1 MCLRSYDER
10 MTKERITV
18 SVDAELAAVAAAA
31 VSEGRA
37 ESVSAWIGEAMRE
50 KAAKDRRLIALA
62 EAVRA
67 YEAEHGMI
75 DDDEI
80 ASQAR
85 ADRDAAATARS
96 RRRKR
101 GAA

>member
-1 MCLRSYDER
+1 

-18 SVDAELAAVAAAA
+18 SVDAELAAAAASA
-31 VSEGRA
+31 VKEGRA

-62 EAVRA
+62 EAVGA
-67 YEAEHGMI
+67 YEAEHGSI
-75 DDDEI
+75 SEEEI
-80 ASQAR
+80 AAQAR
-85 ADRDAAATARS
+85 ADRDAAATART

>member
-1 MCLRSYDER
+1 

-18 SVDAELAAVAAAA
+18 SVDAELAAAAASA

-62 EAVRA
+62 EAVGA
-67 YEAEHGMI
+67 YEAEHGPI
-75 DDDEI
+75 SDEEI
-80 ASQAR
+80 AAQAR
-85 ADRDAAATARS
+85 ADRDAAATART

>member
-1 MCLRSYDER
+1 

-18 SVDAELAAVAAAA
+18 SVDPELAAAAASA
-31 VSEGRA
+31 VEEGRA

-50 KAAKDRRLIALA
+50 KAARDRRLAALA
-62 EAVRA
+62 EAVA
-67 YEAEHGMI
+67 AHEAEHGVI
-75 DDDEI
+75 GDDEI
-80 ASQAR
+80 VAQAR
-85 ADRDAAATARS
+85 ADRDAAAASRA

>member
-1 MCLRSYDER
+1 
-10 MTKERITV
+10 MTKERFTI
-18 SVDAELAAVAAAA
+18 SVDAELAAAAASA

-62 EAVRA
+62 ESVGA
-67 YEAEHGMI
+67 YEAEHGSI
-75 DDDEI
+75 SDEEI
-80 ASQAR
+80 AAQAR
-85 ADRDAAATARS
+85 ADRDAAATART